1 MPSAISC
8 KLNKNFKDTLRLKS
22 YNAKG
27 QTLIID
33 QTAADNAEIYHA
45 WSPGTLEVEPVA
57 HENCCGISELS
68 FENFYD
74 YCRYTKLP
82 YSEFLGITANYIKLA
97 ICDTSDKRMVFVGI
111 PTKVGLNSQYRGNF
125 YPRLRKVLRNFG
137 FVETCKPY
145 KNQNSGNKIIMMV
158 GQIP

>member
-8 KLNKNFKDTLRLKS
+8 KLNSNYKKALKLRNYTTGYDVI
-22 YNAKG
+22 YNNLAD
-27 QTLIID
+27 LIYPARSV
-33 QTAADNAEIYHA
+33 TT
-45 WSPGTLEVEPVA
+45 S
-57 HENCCGISELS
+57 CCGIDELDFGELYDVYQGIS
-68 FENFYD
+68 FNGLKFKEIVA
-74 YCRYTKLP
+74 K
-82 YSEFLGITANYIKLA
+82 YIQ
-97 ICDTSDKRMVFVGI
+97 TSLYQTDKRMVFVGI